1 MESLLKNYSIC
12 RIASLGYLQARS
24 LAAGILDHPGAT
36 YGEMLDRLSREFLV
50 YSFGLTRSLKQR
62 GHAVREIMSDC
73 EILQKQ
79 WARENGFRF
88 SEDNWSFEIC
98 LEQLRRDPPEILF
111 LQDSPDWA
119 RGGVAELREKIPQIR
134 RVVTHSGFPRNPGDM
149 KPMDL
154 ILSATPGIDRRY
166 RGFGLPSTLFYHYFD
181 EQVLQA
187 APPADFGRR
196 KYPLTFAGSSGYGF
210 GGGHLTRYLA
220 LDLVFT
226 HYPAIGFL
234 EEEAFSRR
242 RPFLRRIFSRSK
254 PDPNK
259 RFTPV
264 GLAEKH
270 RRKMRKPVYGLEFYR
285 VLGETRLGLNIH
297 TDAVYQEVGNIRMF
311 QMAGMGTLGLVNHGD
326 NLGDLFVEG
335 EEVLAFRNL
344 GDLFAKLDVIQSDP
358 ARMEQMARNGQRKC
372 LANHTAA
379 VRAVQLEE
387 ILHQSFAR
395 S

>member
-1 MESLLKNYSIC
+1 
-12 RIASLGYLQARS
+12 
-24 LAAGILDHPGAT
+24 
-36 YGEMLDRLSREFLV
+36 MLDQLSREFLI
-50 YSFGLTRSLKQR
+50 YSFGLTQSLKHR
-62 GHAVREIMSDC
+62 GHAAREILSDC

-79 WARENGFRF
+79 WARENGFRY

-98 LEQLRRDPPEILF
+98 LEQLRRDPPEVLF
-111 LQDSPDWA
+111 LQDTPNWV
-119 RGGVAELREKIPQIR
+119 RGGVAEIREKIPQIR
-134 RVVTHSGFPRNPGDM
+134 RIFTHCGFPRDPGAMRHFDR
-149 KPMDL
+149 
-154 ILSATPGIDRRY
+154 ILSATPGIDRHY
-166 RGFGLPSTLFYHYFD
+166 RAAGLASALFYHYFD

-187 APPADFGRR
+187 APPADFGQR

-234 EEEAFSRR
+234 EEEAFFRR
-242 RPFLRRIFSRSK
+242 RPFLKRILKREK
-254 PDPNK
+254 PDPLK
-259 RFTPV
+259 KFTPV

-270 RRKMRKPVYGLEFYR
+270 RRKMRKPVYGLDFYR

-297 TDAVYQEVGNIRMF
+297 TDVVFQEVGNIRMF
-311 QMAGMGTLGLVNHGD
+311 QMAGMGALGLVNYGD

-335 EEVLAFRNL
+335 DEVLAFRNL
-344 GDLFAKLDVIQSDP
+344 GDLFAKLDMILADP

-379 VRAVQLEE
+379 VRAAQFEE

-395 S
+395 P